1 MSHHHPP
8 SLLAVLP
15 TALWPVSVN
24 SVAISWTHGGQ
35 LPVDPPVCHQ
45 HTLPSA
51 GSHTLSVPT
60 LIRLGIHSRSLHIPW
75 GLLVPFDSLAIP
87 SHSAAVHCGPGV
99 SPILNVLF
107 LKRALLSFHGSE
119 GQQGQDLMCTA
130 WGGLFS
136 ASQVTPCCCILHS
149 GRWRGN
155 NHDTG

>member
-8 SLLAVLP
+8 PLLAVLP

-75 GLLVPFDSLAIP
+75 GLLVPSVAWPFLHAVQLSTVAPVWLQFLMCCSQASSIEP
-87 SHSAAVHCGPGV
+87 SWFSSVARPRSRLQQVHCVGRA
-99 SPILNVLF
+99 VLCPSSDT
-107 LKRALLSFHGSE
+107 LLVPPP
-119 GQQGQDLMCTA
+119 QR
-130 WGGLFS
+130 
-136 ASQVTPCCCILHS
+136 QVERQKS
-149 GRWRGN
+149 
-155 NHDTG
+155 